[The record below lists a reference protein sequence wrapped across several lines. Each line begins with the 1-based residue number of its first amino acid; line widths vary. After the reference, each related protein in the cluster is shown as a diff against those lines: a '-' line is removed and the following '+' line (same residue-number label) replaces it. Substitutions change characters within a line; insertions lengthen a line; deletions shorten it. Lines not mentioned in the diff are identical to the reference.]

1 MIENINNIFENIP
14 SALPEEL
21 VDIIFSKDNVK
32 IERIVSRGHSS
43 PDTFW
48 YDQNQ
53 DEYVI
58 LLKGKAGLLFRDR
71 DDVLVLKPGDY
82 INIPAHVKHRVEW
95 TSSNEETV
103 WLAVYY

>member
-1 MIENINNIFENIP
+1 MTMNVNNIFENIP
-14 SALPEEL
+14 AALPEEL
-21 VDIIFSKDNVK
+21 IDIIFWKDNVK

-48 YDQNQ
+48 YDQQQ

-58 LLKGKAGLLFRDR
+58 LLKGKAGLLFQDR
-71 DDVLVLKPGDY
+71 DDVVVLKPGDY

-95 TSSNEETV
+95 TSRDEETV
-103 WLAVYY
+103 WLAVHY

>member
-48 YDQNQ
+48 YDQHQ

-58 LLKGKAGLLFRDR
+58 LLKGKAGLLFQDR
-71 DDVLVLKPGDY
+71 AGVLVLKPGDY
-82 INIPAHVKHRVEW
+82 INIPAHVKHRVQW
-95 TSSNEETV
+95 TSSDEETV

>member
-1 MIENINNIFENIP
+1 MTIKVRNIYENIP
-14 SALPEEL
+14 ASLPEEL
-21 VDIIFSKDNVK
+21 IEIIAGNDNVK

-48 YDQNQ
+48 YDQQQ

-71 DDVLVLKPGDY
+71 DDVVVLKPGDY

-95 TSSNEETV
+95 TSRDEETV
-103 WLAVYY
+103 WLAVHY